1 MSLFDG
7 LTGCQAGGGSGGVVT
22 EMKMVRMPK
31 RELDAG
37 DSWLDLQQVEGISRM
52 FINKGCQVH

>member
-1 MSLFDG
+1 MPLFDG